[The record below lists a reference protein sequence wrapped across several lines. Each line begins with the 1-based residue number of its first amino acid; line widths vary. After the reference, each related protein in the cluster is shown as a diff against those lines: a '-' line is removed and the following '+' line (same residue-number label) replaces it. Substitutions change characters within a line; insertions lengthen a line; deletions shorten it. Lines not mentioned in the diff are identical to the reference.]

1 MLIKQR
7 IIPAHPINLP
17 DTPEVLKRIY
27 ASRGIVDASQLDKQ
41 LQTLLPFD
49 TLKGISE
56 ACARLEKA
64 LRGQERILIIGD
76 FDADGATSTAVAI
89 TALRMMGAKTV
100 EYLVPNRFEF
110 GYGLTPAI
118 VDVAAKWQPHLII
131 TVDNGIA
138 SFEGVDRANELG
150 IDVLITDHHLPA
162 ETVPNACA
170 IVNPNQDG
178 CAFASKSIAGVGVI
192 FYVML
197 ALRRH
202 LTNTHWFSDMNIP
215 EPNMAS
221 FLDLVALGTVADVV
235 GLDQN
240 NRIMVNQGM
249 ARIRKG
255 YCRPGIKALI
265 EIAGREC
272 SRLRES
278 DLGFAIAPRLNAAGR
293 LDDMALGI
301 ECLITHDE
309 QQARN
314 YCQQLD
320 ELNQERKQIEL
331 EMKEQALLALDKL
344 SFNADKNH
352 HLPIALCLHDK
363 TWHQG
368 VIGILA
374 GRIKERY
381 HRPVIAFALVNDN
394 ELKGSARSVPDLNI
408 RDVLAAIDK
417 DHPELITKFGGHAMA
432 AGLSIHPD
440 ALEPFRKALVF
451 EVNKHLDLSQCEGEL
466 LTDGPL
472 QPVEFAL
479 ETAQLIQQAGPWGQ
493 QFAEPVFDNVFEI
506 LEQRL
511 VGQNHLKMTLVPTQ
525 GGIQVDAIAFN
536 VDLKIWPNHRAK
548 YIHAAYKLDINFF
561 QGRTRLQLLI
571 QAMNVI
577 NSEQAVLVSEINSL
591 TYSNT

>member
-1 MLIKQR
+1 MHIKQR
-7 IIPAHPINLP
+7 QMPTYDLNLP
-17 DTPEVLKRIY
+17 DMPDVLKRIY
-27 ASRGIVDASQLDKQ
+27 ATRGITDKAQLDKQ
-41 LQTLLPFD
+41 LQTLLPFN
-49 TLKGISE
+49 TLKGINE
-56 ACARLEKA
+56 ACLRLETA
-64 LRGQERILIIGD
+64 LRAQQRILIIGD

-89 TALRMMGAKTV
+89 TALRAMGAKFV

-118 VDVAAKWQPHLII
+118 VEVASKWQPHLII

-138 SFEGVDRANELG
+138 SFEGVETANKLG

-170 IVNPNQDG
+170 IVNPNQHG
-178 CAFASKSIAGVGVI
+178 CTFPSKSIAGVGVI

-202 LTNTHWFSDMNIP
+202 LTNGNWFGEMNIP
-215 EPNMAS
+215 EPNMAT

-249 ARIRKG
+249 ARIRQG
-255 YCRPGIKALI
+255 LCREGIKALI
-265 EIAGREC
+265 EISGREC

-301 ECLITHDE
+301 ECLITLNRE
-309 QQARN
+309 QARN
-314 YCQQLD
+314 YCKQLD
-320 ELNQERKQIEL
+320 ELNQERKQIET
-331 EMKEQALLALDKL
+331 EMKEQAMLALDKL
-344 SFNADKNH
+344 SMNADYKRN
-352 HLPIALCLHDK
+352 HLPIALCLYDK

-374 GRIKERY
+374 GRMKERY
-381 HRPVIAFALVNDN
+381 HRPVIAFSLVNDT

-417 DHPELITKFGGHAMA
+417 DHPGLITKFGGHAMA
-432 AGLSIHPD
+432 AGLSMNLESLD
-440 ALEPFRKALVF
+440 AFREALVI
-451 EVNKHLDLSQCEGEL
+451 EVNKHLELSQCEGEL

-472 QPVEFAL
+472 QSAEFNL

-506 LEQRL
+506 LDQRL
-511 VGQNHLKMTLVPTQ
+511 VGQNHLKMTLVSTT
-525 GGIQVDAIAFN
+525 GGEQVDAIAFN
-536 VDLKIWPNHRAK
+536 VDLKLWPNHRVK
-548 YIHAAYKLDINFF
+548 QIHAAYKLDINFF

-577 NSEQAVLVSEINSL
+577 NN
-591 TYSNT
+591 

>member
-7 IIPAHPINLP
+7 SLPDFVLNLP
-17 DTPEVLKRIY
+17 NIPDVLKRIY
-27 ASRGIVDASQLDKQ
+27 AARGITDESQLDKQ
-41 LQTLLPFD
+41 LQTLLPFNS
-49 TLKGISE
+49 LKDINK
-56 ACARLEKA
+56 ACLRLELA
-64 LRGQERILIIGD
+64 LRERQRILIIGD
-76 FDADGATSTAVAI
+76 FDADGATSTALAS
-89 TALRMMGAKTV
+89 TALRAMGAACV

-110 GYGLTPAI
+110 GYGLTPSI
-118 VDVAAKWQPHLII
+118 VEVASKWKPDLII

-138 SFEGVDRANELG
+138 SFEGVEKANQLG

-170 IVNPNQDG
+170 IVNPNQVG
-178 CAFASKSIAGVGVI
+178 CLFPSKSIAGVGVI

-202 LTNTHWFSDMNIP
+202 LVNTHWFSQMNIS

-249 ARIRKG
+249 LRIRQG
-255 YCRPGIKALI
+255 LCREGIKALI
-265 EIAGREC
+265 KIAGREH
-272 SRLRES
+272 SKLRES

-301 ECLITHDE
+301 ECLLALDR
-309 QQARN
+309 QQAEN

-320 ELNQERKQIEL
+320 ELNQERKQIEM
-331 EMKEQALLALDKL
+331 EMREQAILALEKL
-344 SFNADKNH
+344 SINSEYKNN
-352 HLPIALCLHDK
+352 LPIALCIHDK

-374 GRIKERY
+374 GRMKDKY
-381 HRPVIAFALVNDN
+381 HRPVIAFASVGDG

-417 DHPELITKFGGHAMA
+417 DHPGLITKFGGHAMA
-432 AGLSIHPD
+432 AGLSITEQSLKH
-440 ALEPFRKALVF
+440 FREAFIL

-472 QPVEFAL
+472 QAGEFNI

-493 QFAEPVFDNVFEI
+493 QFAEPIFNNVFEI
-506 LEQRL
+506 IDQRI
-511 VGQNHLKMTLVPTQ
+511 VGQNHLKMTLVTLEGAQ
-525 GGIQVDAIAFN
+525 QVDAIAFN
-536 VDLKIWPNHRAK
+536 IDLKAWPNHRAK
-548 YIHAAYKLDINFF
+548 YINAAYKLDINFF
-561 QGRTRLQLLI
+561 QGRTKLQLLV
-571 QAMNVI
+571 QAMHA
-577 NSEQAVLVSEINSL
+577 SDHP
-591 TYSNT
+591 

>member
-7 IIPAHPINLP
+7 PAPGHHLELP
-17 DTPEVLKRIY
+17 NMPAVLQRVF
-27 ASRGIVDASQLDKQ
+27 ANRGITHESQLDKQ
-41 LQTLLPFD
+41 LQTLLPFN
-49 TLKGISE
+49 TLKGINE
-56 ACARLEKA
+56 ACLRLELA
-64 LRGQERILIIGD
+64 LRAQQRILIIGD
-76 FDADGATSTAVAI
+76 FDADGATSTALAI
-89 TALRMMGAKTV
+89 TALRTMGGKYV

-118 VDVAAKWQPHLII
+118 VAVANKWHPDLII

-138 SFEGVDRANELG
+138 SIDGVATANELG

-162 ETVPNACA
+162 DTVPAACA
-170 IVNPNQDG
+170 IVNPNQQG
-178 CAFASKSIAGVGVI
+178 CDFPSKSIAGVGVI

-202 LTNTHWFSDMNIP
+202 LANTEWFTQMNIP

-249 ARIRKG
+249 ARIRQG
-255 YCRPGIKALI
+255 LCREGIKALI
-265 EIAGREC
+265 EVSGKDC

-278 DLGFAIAPRLNAAGR
+278 DLGFAVAPRLNAAGR

-301 ECLITHDE
+301 ECLICPDY

-314 YCQQLD
+314 YSAQLD

-331 EMKEQALLALDKL
+331 EMKEQAMLALDQL
-344 SFNADKNH
+344 SVNADANN

-374 GRIKERY
+374 GRMKERY
-381 HRPVIAFALVNDN
+381 HRPVIAFASVGDG
-394 ELKGSARSVPDLNI
+394 ELKGSARSVPNLNI

-417 DHPELITKFGGHAMA
+417 DHPGLITKFGGHAMA
-432 AGLSIHPD
+432 AGMSMKLES
-440 ALEPFRKALVF
+440 LEPFRAALVL
-451 EVNKHLDLSQCEGEL
+451 EISKHLQLSQCEGEL

-472 QPVEFAL
+472 RPEEFNL
-479 ETAQLIQQAGPWGQ
+479 ETALCIQQAGPWGQ
-493 QFAEPVFDNVFEI
+493 LFSEPVFDNVFEI
-506 LEQRL
+506 LDQRI
-511 VGQNHLKMTLVPTQ
+511 VGQNHLKMILVSKE
-525 GGIQVDAIAFN
+525 GGQQIDAIAFN
-536 VDLKIWPNHRAK
+536 VDLKSWPNHRSK
-548 YIHAAYKLDINFF
+548 FIHAAYKLDINFF
-561 QGRTRLQLLI
+561 QGRSRLQLLI
-571 QAMNVI
+571 QAMNA
-577 NSEQAVLVSEINSL
+577 Q
-591 TYSNT
+591 